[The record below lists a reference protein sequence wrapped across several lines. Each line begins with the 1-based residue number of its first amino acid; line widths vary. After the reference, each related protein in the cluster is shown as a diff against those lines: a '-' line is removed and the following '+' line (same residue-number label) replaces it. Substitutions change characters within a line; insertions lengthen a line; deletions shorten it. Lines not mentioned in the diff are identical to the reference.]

1 MYNAGQRMLLE
12 KAVRHGDAM
21 TRSLVINVEVN
32 DDYRKQGRKSQLK
45 KRIKYYF
52 YEWKRQQ
59 EEQLK

>member
-1 MYNAGQRMLLE
+1 MLLE